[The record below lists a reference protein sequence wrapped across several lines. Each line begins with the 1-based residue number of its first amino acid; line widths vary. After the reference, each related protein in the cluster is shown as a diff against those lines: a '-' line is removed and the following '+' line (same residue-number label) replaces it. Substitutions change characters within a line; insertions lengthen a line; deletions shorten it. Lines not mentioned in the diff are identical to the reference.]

1 MPHPH
6 SLIKEIHRALEHE
19 PRIELHRRPVKISVA
34 DGAVILDGEV
44 ADVAAKKLA
53 LELAGAVEGVRGVVD
68 RLRIAPAASKGDG
81 AIRDV
86 LGHFLM
92 VEPELR
98 SCAIGVRSKG
108 LVTTLREARADG
120 SGEIEFAVNDGV
132 ITLEG
137 RVISL
142 SHKRMTGVLAWWT
155 PGCRDVVNSL
165 DVQPPEDDNDAEVL
179 DALQLVLE
187 MDPMVQASQIHAS
200 CRDYVVT
207 LDGYVRTAEER
218 RQAENDAWCMFAVDK
233 VINRIAVRG

>member
-1 MPHPH
+1 MPQHN
-6 SLIKEIHRALEHE
+6 SLIKEIRRALEHE
-19 PRIELHRRPVKISVA
+19 PRIELHRRPLKIGVA

-53 LELAGAVEGVRGVVD
+53 LELAGAVEGVRGVID
-68 RLRIAPAASKGDG
+68 RLRIAPAERKGDG

-98 SCAIGVRSKG
+98 SCAIHVRSKG
-108 LVTTLREARADG
+108 IVTPLREARSDG
-120 SGEIEFAVNDGV
+120 SGEIEFAVDDGI

-165 DVQPPEDDNDAEVL
+165 DVQPPEDDNDAEVV

-187 MDPMVQASQIHAS
+187 MDPMVQAGQIHAS